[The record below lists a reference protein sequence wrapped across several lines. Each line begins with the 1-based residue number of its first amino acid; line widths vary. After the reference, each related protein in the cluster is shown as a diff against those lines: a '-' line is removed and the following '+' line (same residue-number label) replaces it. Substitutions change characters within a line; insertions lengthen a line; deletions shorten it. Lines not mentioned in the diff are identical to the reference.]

1 MRTVTFTPAHVLSV
15 EPWCT
20 GASESISELLANL
33 RDMSDRP
40 WAESV
45 QAAPYAPD
53 LIPTVAASPLALVQ
67 AEIDAA
73 VWGAL

>member
-1 MRTVTFTPAHVLSV
+1 MRTVTFTPAEILSV

-33 RDMSDRP
+33 RDMSDQP

-45 QAAPYAPD
+45 QADPYAPD
-53 LIPTVAASPLALVQ
+53 LIPTVAAKPLAKVQ
-67 AEIDAA
+67 AEVNAA
-73 VWGAL
+73 VWGVL

>member
-1 MRTVTFTPAHVLSV
+1 MRTVTFTPAQILSV

-33 RDMSDRP
+33 RDMSERP

-45 QAAPYAPD
+45 QVDPYDPD
-53 LIPTVAASPLALVQ
+53 LIPTIAASPLAKVQ
-67 AEIDAA
+67 AELDAA
-73 VWGAL
+73 VWEAL